1 MTRPEQTSGQTA
13 DNSAEQV
20 RAAREQARGTRL
32 FTLSEAATACG
43 VSRSRIRRML
53 DAGEFPNAV
62 QEGDPEKGASARVWR
77 VPLADLLAAGLMPN
91 REPDSPAT
99 YPGKDAEQGE
109 QVAGQEL
116 ADLRHELALE
126 RTRREAAEDIARER
140 ERAIEVLERALRLLE
155 ARNPVGPEPGE
166 PATPSQGTQGPSSGD
181 RGEGM
186 GEPAAGAPA
195 ASGEPVSWWARL
207 RGRMGG

>member
-1 MTRPEQTSGQTA
+1 MSEQPEQAGQ
-13 DNSAEQV
+13 SAPGSH
-20 RAAREQARGTRL
+20 R
-32 FTLSEAATACG
+32 FTLSDAATACG

-62 QEGDPEKGASARVWR
+62 REDVPGKGASASPWYI
-77 VPLADLLAAGLMPN
+77 PASDLLAAGLFPN
-91 REPDSPAT
+91 RPTDSPRTGGGEGGDLSGQA
-99 YPGKDAEQGE
+99 PEQD
-109 QVAGQEL
+109 AGQEL

-126 RTRREAAEDIARER
+126 RARRVAAEDVARER
-140 ERAIEVLERALRLLE
+140 ERAIEALELALRLLE
-155 ARNPVGPEPGE
+155 ARNPVSPEPGE